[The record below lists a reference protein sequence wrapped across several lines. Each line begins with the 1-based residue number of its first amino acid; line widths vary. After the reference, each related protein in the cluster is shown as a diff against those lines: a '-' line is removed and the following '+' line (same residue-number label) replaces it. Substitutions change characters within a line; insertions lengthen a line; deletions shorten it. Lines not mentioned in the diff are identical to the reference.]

1 MYISAKNILIMI
13 KEFLKNIITFILV
26 YLFLYIAKIVIYA
39 VIVSL
44 LFFGIYAIFPDHL
57 FLNIFLCVLTV
68 LVLFVIRG
76 AWRGFDI

>member
-1 MYISAKNILIMI
+1 MI

-44 LFFGIYAIFPDHL
+44 LFFGIYFIFPDHL
-57 FLNIFLCVLTV
+57 FLNIYLCILTV